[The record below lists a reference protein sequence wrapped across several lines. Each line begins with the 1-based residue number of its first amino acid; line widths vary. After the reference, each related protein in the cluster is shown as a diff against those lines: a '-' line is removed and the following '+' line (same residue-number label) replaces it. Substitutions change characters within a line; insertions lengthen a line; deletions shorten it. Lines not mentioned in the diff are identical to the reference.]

1 MMGPTYQPSTIAIL
15 KHLQE
20 HGPLTVDEFGK
31 LKHIGTTAP
40 GVRVA
45 SMVKRGTVARVD
57 MSRPARYVITKRG
70 LEAVTAVANGQGNL
84 VPRTLVA
91 VVPPPAVPQ
100 TAHLQPAPACRASVE
115 SYRAPELRPF
125 DGRPGAMDAFALPS
139 RMGPVLVYRDGR
151 TEMTPCPM
159 STHRRSSS

>member
-1 MMGPTYQPSTIAIL
+1 MGPTYQPSTIAIL
-15 KHLQE
+15 KHLQK

-84 VPRTLVA
+84 VPRTLIPVA
-91 VVPPPAVPQ
+91 HTPAIPQ
-100 TAHLQPAPACRASVE
+100 TAHLLPAPACRASDE
-115 SYRAPELRPF
+115 SYKAPELRPF

-139 RMGPVLVYRDGR
+139 RMGKALYYRDGR
-151 TEMTPCPM
+151 MENAK
-159 STHRRSSS
+159 

>member
-45 SMVKRGTVARVD
+45 SMVKRGTLARVD
-57 MSRPARYVITKRG
+57 MSRPARYAITKRG
-70 LEAVTAVANGQGNL
+70 LEAVNAVANGQGNL
-84 VPRTLVA
+84 VPRTLIPAVSTPA
-91 VVPPPAVPQ
+91 VVPLSQ
-100 TAHLQPAPACRASVE
+100 FLPAPACRASVNT
-115 SYRAPELRPF
+115 YKAPKLRAF

-139 RMGPVLVYRDGR
+139 RMGKSLHYRDGR
-151 TEMTPCPM
+151 MEDAK
-159 STHRRSSS
+159 

>member
-15 KHLQE
+15 KHLQQ

-57 MSRPARYVITKRG
+57 MSRPARYAITKRG
-70 LEAVTAVANGQGNL
+70 LEAVNAVANGQGNL

-91 VVPPPAVPQ
+91 VSSPPAVPQ
-100 TAHLQPAPACRASVE
+100 TAHLLPAPACRASVE
-115 SYRAPELRPF
+115 SYKAPELRPF
-125 DGRPGAMDAFALPS
+125 DGRPGAMDGFALPS
-139 RMGPVLVYRDGR
+139 RMGPMLMFRDGR
-151 TEMTPCPM
+151 QEAA
-159 STHRRSSS
+159 R

>member
-57 MSRPARYVITKRG
+57 MSRPARYAITKRG
-70 LEAVTAVANGQGNL
+70 LEAVTAVANGLGNL
-84 VPRTLVA
+84 VPRTWNCPRMTGHGLFANKRLA
-91 VVPPPAVPQ
+91 VWLTHAL
-100 TAHLQPAPACRASVE
+100 AML
-115 SYRAPELRPF
+115 PEFTR
-125 DGRPGAMDAFALPS
+125 
-139 RMGPVLVYRDGR
+139 
-151 TEMTPCPM
+151 
-159 STHRRSSS
+159 

>member
-15 KHLQE
+15 KHLQK

-57 MSRPARYVITKRG
+57 MSRPARYAITKRG

-84 VPRTLVA
+84 VPHTLVA
-91 VVPPPAVPQ
+91 AVQPQAVTQ

-115 SYRAPELRPF
+115 SYKAPELRPF

-139 RMGPVLVYRDGR
+139 RMGKTLHFRDGR
-151 TEMTPCPM
+151 TEAAA
-159 STHRRSSS
+159 

>member
-70 LEAVTAVANGQGNL
+70 LEAVTAVANGMGNL
-84 VPRTLVA
+84 VPRTLVPVA
-91 VVPPPAVPQ
+91 PPPAVPQ
-100 TAHLQPAPACRASVE
+100 TAHLQPAPACRASDE
-115 SYRAPELRPF
+115 SYKAPELRAF

-139 RMGPVLVYRDGR
+139 RMGKTLHFRDGR
-151 TEMTPCPM
+151 TEAAA
-159 STHRRSSS
+159 

>member
-15 KHLQE
+15 KHLQQ

-57 MSRPARYVITKRG
+57 MGRPARYAITKSG
-70 LEAVTAVANGQGNL
+70 LEAVNAVANGQGNL
-84 VPRTLVA
+84 VPRTLIPVA
-91 VVPPPAVPQ
+91 QTPAIPQ
-100 TAHLQPAPACRASVE
+100 TAHLLPAPACRASVE
-115 SYRAPELRPF
+115 TYKAPELRPF

-139 RMGPVLVYRDGR
+139 RMGKALYCRDGR
-151 TEMTPCPM
+151 MEDVK
-159 STHRRSSS
+159 

>member
-15 KHLQE
+15 KHLQQ

-57 MSRPARYVITKRG
+57 MSRPARYAITKRG
-70 LEAVTAVANGQGNL
+70 VEAVNAVANGQGNL
-84 VPRTLVA
+84 VPRTLIPVAQTPA
-91 VVPPPAVPQ
+91 VVP
-100 TAHLQPAPACRASVE
+100 TAQLLPAPACRASVE
-115 SYRAPELRPF
+115 SYKAPELRPF

-139 RMGPVLVYRDGR
+139 RMGKSLQYRDGR
-151 TEMTPCPM
+151 TEAAA
-159 STHRRSSS
+159 

>member
-57 MSRPARYVITKRG
+57 MSRPARYEITKKG
-70 LEAVTAVANGQGNL
+70 LEAVNAVANGLGNL
-84 VPRTLVA
+84 VPRTLIPVA
-91 VVPPPAVPQ
+91 QKPAIPQ

-115 SYRAPELRPF
+115 SYKAPELWPF

-139 RMGPVLVYRDGR
+139 RMGKVLYYRDGR
-151 TEMTPCPM
+151 MEDAK
-159 STHRRSSS
+159 

>member
-57 MSRPARYVITKRG
+57 MGRPARYVITKRG
-70 LEAVTAVANGQGNL
+70 VEAVNGVANGQGNL
-84 VPRTLVA
+84 VPRTLIPVVSAPA
-91 VVPPPAVPQ
+91 VVP
-100 TAHLQPAPACRASVE
+100 TAHLLPAPACRASDE
-115 SYRAPELRPF
+115 SYKAPELRPF

-139 RMGPVLVYRDGR
+139 RMGKALFYRDGR
-151 TEMTPCPM
+151 MDDAK
-159 STHRRSSS
+159 

>member
-20 HGPLTVDEFGK
+20 HGPLTIDEFGK

-70 LEAVTAVANGQGNL
+70 LEAVTAVANGLGNL
-84 VPRTLVA
+84 VPRTLIPVA
-91 VVPPPAVPQ
+91 QTPATPQ
-100 TAHLQPAPACRASVE
+100 TAHLLPAPACRASVE
-115 SYRAPELRPF
+115 SYEAPELRPF

-139 RMGPVLVYRDGR
+139 RMGTALVFRDGHSER
-151 TEMTPCPM
+151 VA
-159 STHRRSSS
+159 

>member
-20 HGPLTVDEFGK
+20 HGPLTVEEFGK

-57 MSRPARYVITKRG
+57 MSRPARYAITKRG

-91 VVPPPAVPQ
+91 MVPPPTAPQ

-115 SYRAPELRPF
+115 SYKAPELRPF

-139 RMGPVLVYRDGR
+139 RMGPVLVFRDGHLEATR
-151 TEMTPCPM
+151 
-159 STHRRSSS
+159 

>member
-20 HGPLTVDEFGK
+20 HGPLTVDEFSK

-57 MSRPARYVITKRG
+57 MSRPARYAITKRG
-70 LEAVTAVANGQGNL
+70 VEAVNAVANGQGNL
-84 VPRTLVA
+84 VPRTLVPA
-91 VVPPPAVPQ
+91 VPPPVTPQ

-115 SYRAPELRPF
+115 SYKAPELRPF

-139 RMGPVLVYRDGR
+139 RMGARLIYRGGMELR
-151 TEMTPCPM
+151 MKEI
-159 STHRRSSS
+159 

>member
-31 LKHIGTTAP
+31 LKHIATTAP

-57 MSRPARYVITKRG
+57 MSRPARYAITKRG
-70 LEAVTAVANGQGNL
+70 LEAVNAVANGLGNL
-84 VPRTLVA
+84 VPRTLVPVA
-91 VVPPPAVPQ
+91 PPPSVPQ

-115 SYRAPELRPF
+115 SYKAPELRPF
-125 DGRPGAMDAFALPS
+125 DGRPRAMDAFALPS
-139 RMGPVLVYRDGR
+139 RMGPVLVFRDGR
-151 TEMTPCPM
+151 SE
-159 STHRRSSS
+159 RVA